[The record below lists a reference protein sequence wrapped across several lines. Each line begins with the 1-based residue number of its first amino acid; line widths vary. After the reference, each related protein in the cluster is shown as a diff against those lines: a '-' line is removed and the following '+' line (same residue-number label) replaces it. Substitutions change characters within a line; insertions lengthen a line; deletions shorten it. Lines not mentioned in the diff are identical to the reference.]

1 MSDEHNGEVTGVD
14 VPTPGEPAVK
24 KPGFLSTTGGRIVAI
39 VAGLG
44 VLGIIA
50 GVAAAILL
58 QGLAVDVAEDILSDV
73 TAPTAPAAGGT
84 TTTGTVSA
92 ASPAREVK
100 NAEVFTFRDIFDPLL
115 KPIPEPS
122 APSTTTPSATD
133 TETPYAQGVL
143 YLDGVVTEDGVLK
156 AVLRYNGQTYTL
168 GPGEGIP
175 GTPWEV
181 LRVSSTSVT
190 MLYGDVQVTLAVGQ
204 GITK

>member
-1 MSDEHNGEVTGVD
+1 MSDDTMGVTGAQTQGPVD
-14 VPTPGEPAVK
+14 VAGK
-24 KPGFLSTTGGRIVAI
+24 KPGFFQTSMGRIVAI
-39 VAGLG
+39 IGGLS

-50 GVAAAILL
+50 GIAAAVLL
-58 QGLAVDVAEDILSDV
+58 VGIARDAAEVIETEIGQAVQSQEPS
-73 TAPTAPAAGGT
+73 AA
-84 TTTGTVSA
+84 TTGTVSA
-92 ASPAREVK
+92 AGPAREVK